1 MSWGSGWWLSFLVTN
16 RPPVVHKHQEK
27 NLTAWA
33 CPSCQ
38 GPTKAICSGEHEH
51 SGSSDSLKKIA
62 VLFYNTGQLLRAAIG
77 CLWFC
82 KDSYVDFSVRDI
94 KLFLLFLFIFLTDFL
109 FFPVLRQGWRWPWI
123 SDLSASIS
131 QVLGLQMCPTALGL
145 YSTEDPTQGFLHASQ
160 VLNYLHTPPVS
171 NTVFL
176 KSTKVFSAQ
185 K

>member
-94 KLFLLFLFIFLTDFL
+94 KLFLLFLFTFLTDLL
-109 FFPVLRQGWRWPWI
+109 FFSCFEARLKVTLNFW
-123 SDLSASIS
+123 SFCLYLSSVGITD
-131 QVLGLQMCPTALGL
+131 VP
-145 YSTEDPTQGFLHASQ
+145 Y
-160 VLNYLHTPPVS
+160 
-171 NTVFL
+171 
-176 KSTKVFSAQ
+176 FSRFI
-185 K
+185 